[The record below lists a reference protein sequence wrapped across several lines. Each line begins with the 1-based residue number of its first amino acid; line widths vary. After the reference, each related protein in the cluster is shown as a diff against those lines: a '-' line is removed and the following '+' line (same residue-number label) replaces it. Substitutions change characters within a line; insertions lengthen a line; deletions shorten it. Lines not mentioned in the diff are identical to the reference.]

1 MQHCLTAQD
10 WQEVT
15 DHWEDEWRLKVAAA
29 RKREAARRTAKL
41 VSKSSVDNSVD
52 GAEDGKQDSI
62 AFETGG
68 SSSAEENPNEATA
81 SMEPALDSTYP
92 QSVLV
97 KGKYIVCDHCHSHAL
112 PCSEEEVCEQ
122 CILHGVACVHH
133 WCKLSKN
140 KRRECPRNDCHYVHK
155 DHMPN
160 SEALKSVEWL
170 VLPGNMR
177 GYMSAGRKGMM
188 YDDRDRES
196 YGGRED
202 KYEDWELRDIKSIQE
217 EARAEMSSCV
227 ARGVASWNTIIMTCD
242 CVANEQE
249 ENEKKLARQ
258 MARNRRGDAF
268 LTRYE

>member
-1 MQHCLTAQD
+1 MEHCLTTHD
-10 WQEVT
+10 WQQIT
-15 DHWEDEWRLKVAAA
+15 DHWEDEWHLKVAAA

-41 VSKSSVDNSVD
+41 VSKSSVDNNVD

-62 AFETGG
+62 AVEKDG
-68 SSSAEENPNEATA
+68 SSSAEENLNEATA
-81 SMEPALDSTYP
+81 SVKPALDPAYP

-97 KGKYIVCDHCHSHAL
+97 KDKYIVCDHCHSHGL
-112 PCSEEEVCEQ
+112 PCSEEEICEQ

-140 KRRECPRNDCHYVHK
+140 KRRECPRNDCHNVHK
-155 DHMPN
+155 DCMPK
-160 SEALKSVEWL
+160 SEALKGVEWL

-202 KYEDWELRDIKSIQE
+202 KYEDWELQDIKSIQE
-217 EARAEMSSCV
+217 EARSEMSSCV
-227 ARGVASWNTIIMTCD
+227 ARGVASWDTIIMACD

-249 ENEKKLARQ
+249 ENEKKLAKQ

-268 LTRYE
+268 LARYE